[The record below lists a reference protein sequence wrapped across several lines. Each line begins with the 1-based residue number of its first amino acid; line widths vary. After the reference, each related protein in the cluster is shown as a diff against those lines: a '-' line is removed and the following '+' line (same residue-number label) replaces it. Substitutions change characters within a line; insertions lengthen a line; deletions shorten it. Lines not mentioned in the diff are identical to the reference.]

1 MLSCPSAGRCG
12 GCNIHIASYE
22 EHLAEKE
29 RNLRKILRAADLE
42 QYFEGPVSACPDRFH
57 YRNKMEYSF
66 GNESIGTPLELGLHA
81 KGRYMSV
88 VYAGA
93 CLIAPEDFNKI
104 VNAVRDFA
112 REKAYDFY
120 HRKRHEGLLRHLIL
134 RRGVRTNEI
143 LMNIVTTG
151 GSFDEEEFLRV
162 VLGAGTEARICGVLR
177 SIDESVS
184 DAIKPESVK
193 VLYGE
198 PYYTEQL
205 LGLDFKVGPFS
216 FFQTNVPAAER
227 LYADAIGLI
236 EGLKGKIVYDLY
248 CGTGTITQA
257 LATKASKVYGVEIVE
272 EAVEAARE
280 NAAINGLSNCEFIC
294 GDVLTALDD
303 IEALPDIIVVDPP
316 RSGIHPKAMKKIAS
330 YGVDQLVYISC
341 NPKTMVENL
350 QTAIEASYEVKTI
363 RAYDNFAFTRHTEAV
378 SLLFRTEGTTR
389 EA

>member
-1 MLSCPSAGRCG
+1 MLSCPSAGICG
-12 GCNIHIASYE
+12 GCQIHLASYE

-29 RNLRKILRAADLE
+29 RNLRKILRDADLE
-42 QYFEGPVSACPDRFH
+42 KHFDGSISPCPDMIH

-66 GNESIGTPLELGLHA
+66 GNEAIGAPLELGLHA

-104 VNAVRDFA
+104 VNAVRNFA
-112 REKAYDFY
+112 REKGYDFY

-134 RRGVRTNEI
+134 RRGVRTGEI
-143 LMNIVTTG
+143 LVNIVTTG
-151 GSFDEEEFLRV
+151 GSFDEDGFLKV
-162 VLGAGTEARICGVLR
+162 VLGAGTDDRICGVLR
-177 SIDESVS
+177 TIDESVS
-184 DAIKPESVK
+184 DAIKPESAK
-193 VLYGE
+193 VLYGA
-198 PYYTEQL
+198 PYYMEYL
-205 LGLDFKVGPFS
+205 MGLDFKVGPFS

-227 LYADAIGLI
+227 LYTDAIGLI
-236 EGLKGKIVYDLY
+236 EGLEGKIVYDLY

-272 EAVEAARE
+272 ESVLAARE

-316 RSGIHPKAMKKIAS
+316 RSGIHPKAMKKISS

-350 QTAIEASYEVKTI
+350 QTAIEAGYEVKI
-363 RAYDNFAFTRHTEAV
+363 IKAYDNFAFTRHVECV
-378 SLLFRTEGTTR
+378 VLMSRVDK
-389 EA
+389 

>member
-1 MLSCPSAGRCG
+1 MLSCPSAGICG
-12 GCNIHIASYE
+12 GCQIHLASYE

-29 RNLRKILRAADLE
+29 RNLRKILRDADLE
-42 QYFEGPVSACPDRFH
+42 KHSGSISPCPDRLH

-66 GNESIGTPLELGLHA
+66 GNEAIGASLELGLHA

-134 RRGVRTNEI
+134 RRGVRTGEI
-143 LMNIVTTG
+143 LVNIVTTG
-151 GSFDEEEFLRV
+151 GSFDEDGFLKV
-162 VLGAGTEARICGVLR
+162 VLGVETEDRICGVLR
-177 SIDESVS
+177 TIDESVS

-193 VLYGE
+193 ILYGV
-198 PYYTEQL
+198 PYYMEHL
-205 LGLDFKVGPFS
+205 MGLDFKVGPFS

-227 LYADAIGLI
+227 LYTDAIGLI
-236 EGLKGKIVYDLY
+236 EGLEGKIVYDLY

-272 EAVEAARE
+272 ESVRAARE

-294 GDVLTALDD
+294 GDVLTALDG
-303 IEALPDIIVVDPP
+303 IEVLPDIIVVDPP
-316 RSGIHPKAMKKIAS
+316 RSGIHPKAMKKISS
-330 YGVDQLVYISC
+330 YGVDQIVYISC

-350 QTAIEASYEVKTI
+350 QTAIEAGYEVKI
-363 RAYDNFAFTRHTEAV
+363 IKAYDNFAFTRHTECV
-378 SLLFRTEGTTR
+378 CLMLRVER
-389 EA
+389 

>member
-1 MLSCPSAGRCG
+1 MLSCPSAGICG
-12 GCNIHIASYE
+12 GCQIHLASYE

-29 RNLRKILRAADLE
+29 RNLRKTLRDAGFE
-42 QYFEGPVSACPDRFH
+42 EYFEGSISPCPDMIH

-66 GNESIGTPLELGLHA
+66 GNEAIGAPLELGLHA

-112 REKAYDFY
+112 REKGYDFY

-134 RRGVRTNEI
+134 RRGIRTGEI
-143 LMNIVTTG
+143 LVNIVTTG
-151 GSFDEEEFLRV
+151 GSFDEDEFLKV
-162 VLGAGTEARICGVLR
+162 VLGTGTEDRICGVLR

-198 PYYTEQL
+198 PYYMEYL
-205 LGLDFKVGPFS
+205 MGLDFKVGPFS

-227 LYADAIGLI
+227 LYTDAIGLI
-236 EGLKGKIVYDLY
+236 EGLEGKIVYDLY

-272 EAVEAARE
+272 ESVLAARE

-316 RSGIHPKAMKKIAS
+316 RSGIHPKAMKKISS

-350 QTAIEASYEVKTI
+350 QTAIEAGYEVKI
-363 RAYDNFAFTRHTEAV
+363 IKAYDNFAFTGHTEAMT
-378 SLLFRTEGTTR
+378 LLRQSDR
-389 EA
+389 LRIKN